1 MVLIL
6 SGAGGAAAAAPLPLP
21 GRTPLSPAPTPRRAP
36 RFPAVAPTR
45 GAAATGTMRS
55 VALLLLP
62 SLLALLA
69 HGKGPRRPAAGRG
82 RGRGRGPGGGKR
94 GPYRR
99 PASRIWLP
107 SASTALRRLRWP
119 PRRPSRA
126 GRGLQPAGSC
136 RGSRHSRP
144 AKTSPLII
152 SLDLMGFLCCNSS
165 RHPLPSHTHAL
176 TRALPRHTPGV

>member
-6 SGAGGAAAAAPLPLP
+6 SGAGSGGGGGPAPSTRQDPALA
-21 GRTPLSPAPTPRRAP
+21 PAPTPRRAP

-82 RGRGRGPGGGKR
+82 RGRGPGGGKR

-99 PASRIWLP
+99 PAPCIWLP

-152 SLDLMGFLCCNSS
+152 SPDLMGFLCCNSS
-165 RHPLPSHTHAL
+165 RHPLPAHTHAL

>member
-6 SGAGGAAAAAPLPLP
+6 SGAGGGGGGGGPAPSTRQDPA
-21 GRTPLSPAPTPRRAP
+21 LSPAPTPRRAP
-36 RFPAVAPTR
+36 RFPTVAPTR
-45 GAAATGTMRS
+45 GAAATSTMRS

-69 HGKGPRRPAAGRG
+69 HGKGPRRPVAGQGRG
-82 RGRGRGPGGGKR
+82 RVPEGGKR

-99 PASRIWLP
+99 PAPHIWLP

-126 GRGLQPAGSC
+126 GRGLHRREAAAAPAI
-136 RGSRHSRP
+136 RARP
-144 AKTSPLII
+144 
-152 SLDLMGFLCCNSS
+152 
-165 RHPLPSHTHAL
+165 R
-176 TRALPRHTPGV
+176 PRL